1 MPRLV
6 VKWFVKKGI
15 FEQAL
20 EAHLEILVIKVLLK
34 KKKINCIAL
43 NCI

>member
-1 MPRLV
+1 MV
-6 VKWFVKKGI
+6 VKCSVKKGI

-20 EAHLEILVIKVLLK
+20 EAYLEILVIKVLLK
-34 KKKINCIAL
+34 KKKTNCVAL